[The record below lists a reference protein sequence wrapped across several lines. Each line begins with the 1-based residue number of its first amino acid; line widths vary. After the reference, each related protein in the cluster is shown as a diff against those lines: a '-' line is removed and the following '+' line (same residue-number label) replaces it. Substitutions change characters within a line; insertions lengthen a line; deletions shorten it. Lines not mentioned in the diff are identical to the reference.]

1 MATTLNPQN
10 PDHITWKYEQLLFTV
25 LGGIRLEGLD
35 RMRIT
40 LKTEFKGQAIR
51 HNLDLYND
59 TQVEKLVRK
68 TAERFSIGTSYIGKA
83 IAELTNE
90 LENYRLNQLE
100 SSKLESLKVVKPL
113 TEAERI
119 AATEFLS
126 QPELL
131 QRTNER
137 IGKSGVV
144 GEELNRLLMYLIF
157 TSRKTYRP
165 LHIVSFGSSGVGKS
179 HLQEKVSE
187 LIPQEDKIEIT
198 SLTGNAFYYF
208 EKDELGHKLILI
220 EDLYGVLAAL
230 YPMREL
236 QTKQKIRKTITIK
249 DKRGNAKTIHL
260 VVYGPVSIAG
270 CTTQERIYEDN
281 ANRSFLIYLDES
293 EEQDEKVM
301 QYQRLLSAGKINGYE
316 ERQIKTMMQNVQR
329 ILQPITVRN
338 PYAEYLKI
346 PKEVFKPRRTNAH
359 YIAFIE
365 AITFYKQYQREQKS
379 DPDTGE
385 IYIETTIED
394 IAEAN
399 AMMKH
404 ILLRKSDELSGACR
418 SYFEILKQH
427 VKNNELK
434 NFTNKEIRKILR
446 TEHSKQKKYMVE
458 LQQYG
463 YVRKNEGDKKK
474 GYRYEVNSFEEYEQ
488 LQTRINTVLD
498 EILQQLQA
506 KEINATT
513 GTVVQ
518 KFKEVL
524 LQNEPLKV
532 LTAKGK
538 RIKNKEVHENKKET
552 PQRKIN
558 HEALTPAEQQL

>member
-1 MATTLNPQN
+1 MENLNTQN
-10 PDHITWKYEQLLFTV
+10 PDHITWKYEQLLFAV

-35 RMRIT
+35 RMRVT

-90 LENYRLNQLE
+90 LENYRMEEIKKQ
-100 SSKLESLKVVKPL
+100 SVKQETKKIL
-113 TEAERI
+113 TEEEKQ
-119 AATEFLS
+119 AAIQFL
-126 QPELL
+126 QQENLL
-131 QRTNER
+131 KRTNEL
-137 IGKSGVV
+137 IGKSGVI
-144 GEELNRLLMYLIF
+144 GEELNRLLMFLIF

-198 SLTGNAFYYF
+198 SITGNAFYYLD
-208 EKDELGHKLILI
+208 KDELGHKVILI
-220 EDLYGVLAAL
+220 EDLDGVLAAL
-230 YPMREL
+230 YPIREL

-301 QYQRLLSAGKINGYE
+301 HYQRLLSAGKINIHE
-316 ERQIKTMMQNVQR
+316 EMQIKIMMQNVQR
-329 ILQPITVRN
+329 VLQPITVRN

-365 AITFYKQYQREQKS
+365 AVTFYKQYQREQKT
-379 DPDTGE
+379 DEETGE
-385 IYIETTIED
+385 LYIETTLED

-404 ILLRKSDELSGACR
+404 ILLRKSDELSGAAR
-418 SYFEILKQH
+418 AYFEKVKQYTQSGKLKH
-427 VKNNELK
+427 
-434 NFTNKEIRKILR
+434 FTNKEIRAALR
-446 TEHSKQKKYMVE
+446 INPNTQKMYMQE
-458 LQQYG
+458 LQYYG
-463 YVRKNEGDKKK
+463 YIHKTEGDKKK
-474 GYRYEVNSFEEYEQ
+474 GFIYTVVSYEEYEQ

-498 EILQQLQA
+498 EISEALK
-506 KEINATT
+506 KEE
-513 GTVVQ
+513 GEKLEVVVSKSQ
-518 KFKEVL
+518 
-524 LQNEPLKV
+524 PLK
-532 LTAKGK
+532 TNNSEGNGK
-538 RIKNKEVHENKKET
+538 RLEKMPEIKKRPPKEKNGIRKPNQKTDET
-552 PQRKIN
+552 F
-558 HEALTPAEQQL
+558 TPAEQQL

>member
-1 MATTLNPQN
+1 MNQLNTHN
-10 PDHITWKYEQLLFTV
+10 PEHITWKHEQLLFTV
-25 LGGIRLEGLD
+25 LGGIRLDGLD
-35 RMRIT
+35 RMRVT
-40 LKTEFKGQAIR
+40 LKIDFKNTAIR

-59 TQVEKLVRK
+59 TQVEKLIRK
-68 TAERFSIGTSYIGKA
+68 TAERLSIGTSYIGKA

-90 LENYRLNQLE
+90 LENYRLEEIQKQAVKQE
-100 SSKLESLKVVKPL
+100 TRKVL
-113 TEAERI
+113 TAEEKEAAI
-119 AATEFLS
+119 KFL
-126 QPELL
+126 QQENLL
-131 QRTNER
+131 QRTNEM

-144 GEELNRLLMYLIF
+144 GEELNRLLVYLIF

-179 HLQEKVSE
+179 HLQEKVGE

-208 EKDELGHKLILI
+208 DKDELGHKLILI
-220 EDLYGVLAAL
+220 EDLDGVLAAL
-230 YPMREL
+230 YPIREL
-236 QTKQKIRKTITIK
+236 QSKQKISKTVTIK

-301 QYQRLLSAGKINGYE
+301 QYQRLLSAGKINSQA
-316 ERQIKTMMQNVQR
+316 ERDIKNFLQNVQR
-329 ILQPITVRN
+329 TLQPITVIN

-365 AITFYKQYQREQKS
+365 AITFYKQYQREQKV
-379 DPDTGE
+379 DEETGE
-385 IYIETTIED
+385 AYIETTLED

-399 AMMKH
+399 TLMKH

-418 SYFEILKQH
+418 SYFEMLKEY
-427 VKNNELK
+427 VKTNNLK
-434 NFTNKEIRKILR
+434 SFTNKEIRAALR
-446 TEHSKQKKYMVE
+446 LNHNTQKMFMVE

-463 YVRKNEGDKKK
+463 YIRKKEGDKKK
-474 GYRYEVNSFEEYEQ
+474 GYQYEVNSFEEYET

-498 EILQQLQA
+498 EILESL
-506 KEINATT
+506 KE
-513 GTVVQ
+513 
-518 KFKEVL
+518 KEVVKLEEVVKKNQL
-524 LQNEPLKV
+524 LKTLPV
-532 LTAKGK
+532 K
-538 RIKNKEVHENKKET
+538 RNRTKNKEVVENKKET
-552 PQRKIN
+552 PTEKN
-558 HEALTPAEQQL
+558 TAENETPTLTEQQL